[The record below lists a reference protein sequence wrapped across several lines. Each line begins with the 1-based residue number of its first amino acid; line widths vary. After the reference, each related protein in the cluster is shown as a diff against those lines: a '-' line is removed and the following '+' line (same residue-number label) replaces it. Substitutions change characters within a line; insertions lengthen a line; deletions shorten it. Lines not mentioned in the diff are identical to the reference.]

1 MPQGWASG
9 VFWTHGDLCKSVVY
23 FARQEDHQ
31 HFMNSFFMAGPWSK
45 KRFRNSLPQ
54 EPQRGV
60 YQTRDTALLI
70 ISCGAHRWFGN
81 WHLVARSTSCFL
93 SPGSAL
99 AMGSTGL
106 AAWSLRCLG
115 SSAALLC
122 WISATICSKS
132 RNTMAKTKSS
142 KMWYVEASQRQT
154 FSIYLKL
161 FFSLW
166 MFLIWGQKVPP
177 NETFFSPK
185 WVQIELVS
193 KGVWCHFPSIF
204 KVCRSSCVC
213 HFMDSL

>member
-161 FFSLW
+161 FFFPVNVSHLRTKGATKWNFLFTQMSPNRISEQRSL
-166 MFLIWGQKVPP
+166 MP
-177 NETFFSPK
+177 FSFYF
-185 WVQIELVS
+185 Q
-193 KGVWCHFPSIF
+193 G
-204 KVCRSSCVC
+204 
-213 HFMDSL
+213 M